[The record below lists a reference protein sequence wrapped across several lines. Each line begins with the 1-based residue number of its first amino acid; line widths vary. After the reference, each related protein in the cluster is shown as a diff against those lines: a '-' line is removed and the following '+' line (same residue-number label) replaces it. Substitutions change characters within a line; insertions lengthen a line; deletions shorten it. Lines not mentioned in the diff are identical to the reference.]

1 MEAEQALEEQTAE
14 GKAGKRFMDIHMYFT
29 QALQK
34 TDMRAVGLQ
43 VALDLLYKKVSH
55 SLVVVVK
62 TDTYNITEGA
72 EGGNKIFDIHF
83 QQTKTTQTLETK
95 LIKLNLKSLFIQ
107 LVLPSK
113 NSLVM
118 V

>member
-55 SLVVVVK
+55 SLVVVVVN

-72 EGGNKIFDIHF
+72 KGGEGGNKIFDIHL
-83 QQTKTTQTLETK
+83 QQTKTTQTLEAK
-95 LIKLNLKSLFIQ
+95 LIKLK
-107 LVLPSK
+107 
-113 NSLVM
+113 
-118 V
+118 